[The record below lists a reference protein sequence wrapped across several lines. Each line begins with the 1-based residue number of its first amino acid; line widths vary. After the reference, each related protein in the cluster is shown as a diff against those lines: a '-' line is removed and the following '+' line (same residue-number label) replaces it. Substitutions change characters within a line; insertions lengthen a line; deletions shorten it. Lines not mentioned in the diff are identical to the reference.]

1 VEQAFSTDVAYYED
15 RAAGIASVAGSTVEE
30 ARDELAARHGFAGW
44 TALVGYV
51 EALRDGRE
59 SPSSFMLAYRAVEA
73 GDTDVLR
80 GLLDRDPELVRIRG
94 TNGNDLLGL
103 AGGNQALVRLLLERG
118 ADANRG
124 NDYGWTILH
133 QAAYSNDSALAR
145 VALDAGAD
153 PAASA
158 RGDGGTPL
166 VVALFWGH
174 REVVSDLGEAPR
186 NLRVAAGLGRVDL
199 IDELVGTAAAAA
211 HRAFHRPHSG
221 FPAWTPAND
230 AQEVLDE
237 ALAWAARSGR
247 VEAIERLV
255 ELGARLDVDVYR
267 GTALTWAAVNG
278 HVTATRRLLELGADP
293 NARGSFGGPDHGEGV
308 TALHLAAQAGRPETV
323 DTLLAAG
330 ADRTTLDELHGG
342 TPSDWASFGG
352 HAELAEVLR
361 LSV

>member
-1 VEQAFSTDVAYYED
+1 VEQAFSTDVAYYEG

-80 GLLDRDPELVRIRG
+80 GLLDRDPGLVRARG

-124 NDYGWTILH
+124 NHYGWTILH
-133 QAAYSNDSALAR
+133 QAAYSNDRALAR

-153 PAASA
+153 PSGSA

-186 NLRVAAGLGRVDL
+186 NLRVAAGRRASSCPRPPPGAFRPSLAGPPARRDGAPSLPRRAPGRQRCR
-199 IDELVGTAAAAA
+199 G
-211 HRAFHRPHSG
+211 
-221 FPAWTPAND
+221 
-230 AQEVLDE
+230 
-237 ALAWAARSGR
+237 RSGR
-247 VEAIERLV
+247 HRAHLLRVVGRRP
-255 ELGARLDVDVYR
+255 GRK
-267 GTALTWAAVNG
+267 AAVRPMKRPVCCRG
-278 HVTATRRLLELGADP
+278 RRPHELVHQIDP
-293 NARGSFGGPDHGEGV
+293 PES
-308 TALHLAAQAGRPETV
+308 LH
-323 DTLLAAG
+323 D
-330 ADRTTLDELHGG
+330 G
-342 TPSDWASFGG
+342 TPSGWASFGG

-361 LSV
+361 LSA